1 MTRSSTA
8 TVQTPGAAAA
18 LASPGGDEGKDA
30 RIAALEAK
38 LAELQ
43 APALPAVVFEPI
55 TKHGAERLALS
66 PTGTLTVAEVM
77 AKIDAGELAEPQTNY
92 LCCDGFYAR
101 RGRQV

>member
-1 MTRSSTA
+1 M
-8 TVQTPGAAAA
+8 
-18 LASPGGDEGKDA
+18 
-30 RIAALEAK
+30 
-38 LAELQ
+38 
-43 APALPAVVFEPI
+43 VFEPI

-92 LCCDGFYAR
+92 LCRDGYAR